1 MSSSAFQLFEH
12 QVPDLPETRKWT
24 DLLRWMICVMDN
36 DDRAL
41 PFIAGVYSYALNND
55 GKLTEKQSLVA
66 NRALGR
72 IVNQWRADTL
82 VCQNMQYPDTPETIG
97 DPDIS
102 KMKTKGT
109 A

>member
-1 MSSSAFQLFEH
+1 
-12 QVPDLPETRKWT
+12 
-24 DLLRWMICVMDN
+24 MICVMDN